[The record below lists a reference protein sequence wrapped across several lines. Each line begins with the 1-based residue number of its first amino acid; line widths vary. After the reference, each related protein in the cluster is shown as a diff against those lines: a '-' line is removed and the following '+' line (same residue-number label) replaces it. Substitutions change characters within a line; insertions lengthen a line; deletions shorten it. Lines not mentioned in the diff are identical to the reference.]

1 MAHNEH
7 VNDETVVDT
16 HDEQA
21 DVAPV
26 IETHDE
32 QADAAPV
39 IETHDERRTNETTQI
54 RRSPAV
60 PPIIH
65 VEKLSKNYIMGRTVV
80 PALRG
85 IDLEVRPG
93 ESVAIMGPSG
103 SGKSTFMNIIGCLDR
118 PNAGSYRI
126 DGVPV
131 SQMSTGQLADV
142 RNQKIG
148 FVFQSFNLLPWMTAL
163 ANVQLPLVYAGL
175 PTSERERR
183 AFRALS
189 LVGLKT
195 RANHRPMELSGGQQQ
210 RVAIARALVTN
221 PSMILADE
229 PTGNLDTQTSVEIM
243 AILQQLNARGMTIIL
258 VTHESD
264 IANYCR
270 RKVVFRD
277 GRVVDD
283 IINTNQHSALSQI
296 AERSAQEEKK
306 VAQ

>member
-1 MAHNEH
+1 MMS
-7 VNDETVVDT
+7 
-16 HDEQA
+16 HDEQINDEILTA
-21 DVAPV
+21 SDKQTGAETGVDVQP
-26 IETHDE
+26 DE
-32 QADAAPV
+32 VAGDG
-39 IETHDERRTNETTQI
+39 ITTKAHQGV
-54 RRSPAV
+54 AV

-65 VEKLSKNYIMGRTVV
+65 VEKLGKNYIMGRTIV

-85 IDLEVRPG
+85 VNLEVRSG
-93 ESVAIMGPSG
+93 EIVAIMGPSG
-103 SGKSTFMNIIGCLDR
+103 SGKSTFMNIVGCLDR
-118 PNAGSYRI
+118 PTVGKYRI
-126 DGVPV
+126 DGMPV
-131 SQMSTGQLADV
+131 SQMSAGQLADV

-148 FVFQSFNLLPWMTAL
+148 FVFQSFNLLPWMTAQ

-175 PTSERERR
+175 PTQERERR
-183 AFRALS
+183 ALRALS

-229 PTGNLDTQTSVEIM
+229 PTGNLDTHTSVEIM
-243 AILQQLNARGMTIIL
+243 AILQQLNARGMTVVL

-264 IANYCR
+264 IADYCR

-277 GRVVDD
+277 GRVVADEM
-283 IINTNQHSALSQI
+283 NTNQRLALAQI
-296 AERSAQEEKK
+296 EQRSAREEKK